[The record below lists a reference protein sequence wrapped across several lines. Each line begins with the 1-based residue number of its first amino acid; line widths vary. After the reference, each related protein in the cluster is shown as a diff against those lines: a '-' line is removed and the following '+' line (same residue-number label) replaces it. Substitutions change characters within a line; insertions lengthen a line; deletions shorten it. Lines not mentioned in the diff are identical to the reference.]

1 MNLRKSILVLAI
13 LLFSRTFVFAGE
25 GMWIP
30 MLLQQLNEEE
40 MQEMGLNIS
49 ADDIYSIN
57 HSSLKDAIL
66 LFGRGCTSEIISD
79 EGLLLTNHHCGFG
92 QIQKHSSVEH
102 DYLTDGFW
110 AMSKEEELP
119 NPGLTA
125 TLMIEMREVTH
136 EVFNGV
142 TDAITEL
149 QRNNLINDNIK
160 ALVDEFE
167 KDSEFNAKI
176 KPFFKGNQY
185 YMIITQTFKDIRL
198 VGAPPSNIGKF
209 GGDTDNWMWP
219 RHTGDFSLF
228 RIYVDKDGNTAEYS
242 EDNVPYKP
250 KYHFPISLKGVDEG
264 DFTFVFGYPAR
275 TNEYLPSFALELI
288 TEIGNPQKIR
298 LRQSRLDI
306 FSKYQIKDPKVR
318 IQYASKYARVSN
330 YWKKMIGESKGVKRM
345 KAIETKQAYENKF
358 VEWVESSDYTINE
371 YSGLIDA
378 FDETYTNLRPY
389 SLSKDY
395 FYEAVL
401 AMEVVR
407 FSLKFGKLVEISQ
420 NKDVNDEDVNDEIER
435 LQKYS
440 TSFFKDYYKP
450 IDIEVMAEMLKYYDQ
465 NIDSKFK
472 PEFFSEIHSKYNGD
486 YTKYT
491 EAIFENSMFDDK
503 MELNSLLENYKQ
515 KSYKKILRDPV
526 YAMAIEFGTIYN
538 SKIKDQYASFN
549 NTLDSLQ
556 RRFMKAQMEMQPDKR
571 FYPDAN
577 FTLRISYGNVNGFS
591 PKDAVYYKH
600 FTTLEGIMEKENPDI
615 YDYVVE
621 EKLKDLYHDKDYGK
635 YVAADG
641 SMHVAFA
648 ASNHT
653 TGGNSGSPVLDADG
667 NLVGVNFDRCWEGT
681 MSDLVYDPVVCRNI
695 SIDIRYFLFIVDKF
709 AGAGYLVDE
718 MDLVE

>member
-1 MNLRKSILVLAI
+1 MNFRKSILALAI
-13 LLFSRTFVFAGE
+13 IIISRTFLFAGE

-30 MLLQQLNEEE
+30 MLLQQLNEKE

-79 EGLLLTNHHCGFG
+79 QGLLLTNHHCGFG

-110 AMSKEEELP
+110 AMNKAEELP

-125 TLMIEMREVTH
+125 TLMIEMREVTS

-142 TDAITEL
+142 NDEMTEKS
-149 QRNNLINDNIK
+149 RSEMIKDNIK
-160 ALVDEFE
+160 SLVEGFE
-167 KDSEFNAKI
+167 KDSEFKAKI

-185 YMIITQTFKDIRL
+185 YMIITQVFKDIRL

-228 RIYVDKDGNTAEYS
+228 RIYVDKDGNPAEYS
-242 EDNVPYKP
+242 EDNVPYTP
-250 KYHFPISLKGVDEG
+250 KYHFPISIKGVDEG

-288 TEIGNPQKIR
+288 TEIGNPQKIKLRETR
-298 LRQSRLDI
+298 LEI
-306 FSKYQIKDPKVR
+306 FSKYQNKDPKVR
-318 IQYASKYARVSN
+318 IQYATKYARVSN

-345 KAIETKQAYENKF
+345 KAIETKQVYETKF
-358 VEWVESSDYTINE
+358 TDWVNSSDYTKDE
-371 YSGLIDA
+371 YSGLINA
-378 FDETYTNLRPY
+378 FEETYTNLRPY
-389 SLSKDY
+389 SLAKDY
-395 FYEAVL
+395 FRESVL
-401 AMEVVR
+401 AMEV
-407 FSLKFGKLVEISQ
+407 LKFSGWFKKLVEISQ
-420 NKDVNDEDVNDEIER
+420 QKEFDEEKFNKEIEK
-435 LQKYS
+435 LKNYS
-440 TSFFKDYYKP
+440 SSFFKDYYKP
-450 IDIEVMAEMLKYYDQ
+450 IDMEVMTQMLKYYDQ
-465 NIDSKFK
+465 NIESDFK
-472 PEFFSEIHSKYNGD
+472 PEFLSEIHSKFNGD
-486 YTKYT
+486 YAAYT
-491 EAIFENSMFDDK
+491 RHVFENSMFDD
-503 MELNSLLENYKQ
+503 ESTVISFLDNYKQ
-515 KSYKKILRDPV
+515 KSYKKILKDPI
-526 YAMAIEFGTIYN
+526 YKMAVEFSDIYEN
-538 SKIKDQYASFN
+538 DIKGQYASIN
-549 NTLDSLQ
+549 NKIDSLQ
-556 RRFMKAQMEMQPDKR
+556 RRFMKAQMEMEPAKR

-577 FTLRISYGNVNGFS
+577 FTLRVSYGNVDGYS

-621 EKLKDLYHDKDYGK
+621 DKLKDLYLNKDYGK
-635 YVAADG
+635 YAATDG
-641 SMHVAFA
+641 SMRVAFA

-681 MSDLVYDPVVCRNI
+681 MSDLVYDPTVCRNI
-695 SIDIRYFLFIVDKF
+695 SLDIRYFLFIVDKF
-709 AGAGYLVDE
+709 AGAGYLVEE
-718 MDLVE
+718 MDLVK